1 MKPGIPWSVKGI
13 EPETREAAKDAA
25 RRSGMSLGEWLNTK
39 ILDSSDGVEQDF
51 APTAPPFRHRA
62 SRDDTSIRLED
73 IAEQLSRIARG
84 EQSTAP
90 AQSMYSSESN
100 SEDAEALRNILDRV
114 DSSERHNAEIFASIH
129 EQLAAL
135 GRQLAQPLS
144 GPRHEDVS
152 AIRALEAAVRNT
164 VEHIEISETRTREA
178 LKSMQERM
186 ADMAERAMTSA
197 NEQVLQSAPAFS
209 QLEQRLNE
217 LSDRTERSQSRTDFP
232 LPDAIHDELK
242 ELSER
247 IETVRDSAQHLATR
261 AQASAVE
268 NFQEELRE
276 FEKKILG
283 VINDAQF
290 ASMRNTGADAKVE
303 KLHEELETL
312 SQLVAESHFEVAS
325 KSEIYALQAAVE
337 QLTTGLAKVPDLPPF
352 VEMDYRLTEI
362 MNLLEESHA
371 AQSSQPQFG
380 ELENRMAELDSR
392 LENAMRQQG
401 DAVAQQALEQKISEV
416 SERVGRTEHQLSNLE
431 TIERAINQLFESV
444 EQSRNSATEIAEDAA
459 NRMADRLMNG
469 PNALA
474 AQQGSSPELQALQ
487 DGLNAVRE
495 ASAGADRRNQETLE
509 AVHETLEQI
518 VTKLAE
524 LEITAQVQ
532 QDELVAVSQLRAAA
546 PAAAPPGAPSA
557 APNRVPESVPEL
569 VPEVHTSVETR
580 DEIFEEAT
588 TVETAERDYTWIE
601 NSKLPATGK
610 ISSSELKSAAAPEDD
625 FIAAARLASQ
635 AAAQGIATVF
645 NPQSAAS
652 TRKPEI
658 KAAMP
663 APSIATINKKAP
675 PPIKPDVN
683 SRRGLR
689 RALILAGFL
698 VLTAGAA
705 YFVTQVIYGQPKAKT
720 TIAPAAAMSSAVAS
734 AIDAIRAMVEPSRML
749 GSAKDEILTGSLPEQ
764 KITAPAKATSAASAS
779 SSSNIEIPAS
789 GTGFEALTI
798 AAKSGDTSAQF
809 ILATRYLD
817 GDGIMKDARKAAYWY
832 HKAALA
838 GSAPAQYR
846 LATQFERG
854 LGVPKNTTTALAWY
868 IHAAELGNV
877 KAMHNAA
884 VVSAGNGAG
893 RPNYEIAYK
902 WFLAAATAG
911 LEDSQFNLA
920 VLHERGLGTKADIDE
935 ALFWYIIAANQNDV
949 AAQKRVGI
957 LLKDLAPASAAAIQ
971 ARARSWAP
979 VEAPTNANIV
989 TTPNT
994 ATQNKTVL
1002 KQVTS
1007 VRQKIDSRIFTQDP
1021 ISMVQELLRKLGFNV
1036 GGVDGRMNPRTS
1048 NAIRLFQL
1056 QSGTRVTGEV
1066 TDDLISQ
1073 LQAKLG

>member
-1 MKPGIPWSVKGI
+1 MEPGIPWSVKGI

-39 ILDSSDGVEQDF
+39 ILDSSDGVEQDL

-114 DSSERHNAEIFASIH
+114 ESSERHNAEIFASIH

-164 VEHIEISETRTREA
+164 VEHIEISEARTRDA

-186 ADMAERAMTSA
+186 ADMAGRAMASA

-217 LSDRTERSQSRTDFP
+217 LSDRTERSQSRADFP
-232 LPDAIHDELK
+232 LPDAIHGELK

-283 VINDAQF
+283 LINDAQF

-303 KLHEELETL
+303 KLHEEIEVL
-312 SQLVAESHFEVAS
+312 SQLVAGSHFEVAS

-401 DAVAQQALEQKISEV
+401 DAGAQQALEQKISEV

-469 PNALA
+469 PNAVA
-474 AQQGSSPELQALQ
+474 AQPGSSPELQALQ

-495 ASAGADRRNQETLE
+495 AADGADRRNQETLE

-524 LEITAQVQ
+524 LEITAQVH
-532 QDELVAVSQLRAAA
+532 QDELATVNQLRNAA
-546 PAAAPPGAPSA
+546 PAAAPPVKPAAAWPQLSGPVAEAALQNHVFAEAPA
-557 APNRVPESVPEL
+557 
-569 VPEVHTSVETR
+569 EV
-580 DEIFEEAT
+580 FEEA
-588 TVETAERDYTWIE
+588 VVAETADPDSAWIE
-601 NSKLPATGK
+601 NSKLPATGT
-610 ISSSELKSAAAPEDD
+610 ISSSELKSALAPEDD

-635 AAAQGIATVF
+635 AASQGITSVF
-645 NPQSAAS
+645 SPQPGPAA
-652 TRKPEI
+652 RRPEI

-663 APSIATINKKAP
+663 APSKAP
-675 PPIKPDVN
+675 AGNRAPPKIMPDV
-683 SRRGLR
+683 SGKSGKR
-689 RALILAGFL
+689 RALLLAGIV
-698 VLTAGAA
+698 VLAAVAAFTAHMM
-705 YFVTQVIYGQPKAKT
+705 YSKPKAKT
-720 TIAPAAAMSSAVAS
+720 TMAPAAASGFVVANTVAS
-734 AIDAIRAMVEPSRML
+734 PKAMVQHNRVPD
-749 GSAKDEILTGSLPEQ
+749 GAKDEILTGSLPDHE
-764 KITAPAKATSAASAS
+764 IPAPAKAISAASTS
-779 SSSNIEIPAS
+779 SSSTSEIRDGGA
-789 GTGFEALTI
+789 GFETQAI
-798 AAKSGDTSAQF
+798 AAKGGDTSAQF
-809 ILATRYLD
+809 VLATRYLD
-817 GDGIMKDARKAAYWY
+817 GDGVTKDASKAAYWY

-854 LGVPKNTTTALAWY
+854 LGVPKNTATALAWY

-884 VVSAGNGAG
+884 VISAGSEAG
-893 RPNYEIAYK
+893 KPNYEIAYK
-902 WFLAAATAG
+902 WFHAAAAAG
-911 LEDSQFNLA
+911 LKDSQFNLA
-920 VLHERGLGTKADIDE
+920 VLYERGLGTKADLNE
-935 ALFWYIIAANQNDV
+935 ALFWYIVAASQKD
-949 AAQKRVGI
+949 ADAQKRVGI
-957 LLKDLAPASAAAIQ
+957 LLKDRAPASVAAVQARAKSWIPVQAPASAN
-971 ARARSWAP
+971 
-979 VEAPTNANIV
+979 TV
-989 TTPNT
+989 TVSSI
-994 ATQNKTVL
+994 ASQRKTVL
-1002 KQVTS
+1002 MQVVPT
-1007 VRQKIDSRIFTQDP
+1007 QPKIDSRIFTQDP
-1021 ISMVQELLRKLGFNV
+1021 ISLVQELLKKLGFNV
-1036 GGVDGRMNPRTS
+1036 GSVDGKLNPRTS

-1056 QSGTRVTGEV
+1056 QSGTQVTGEV
-1066 TDDLISQ
+1066 SDDLISR
-1073 LQAKLG
+1073 LQARLG

>member
-39 ILDSSDGVEQDF
+39 ILDSSDGVEQDL

-114 DSSERHNAEIFASIH
+114 ESSERHNAEIFASIH

-303 KLHEELETL
+303 KLHEEIEVL
-312 SQLVAESHFEVAS
+312 SQLVAGSHFEVAS

-401 DAVAQQALEQKISEV
+401 DAGAQQALEQKISEV

-469 PNALA
+469 PNAVA
-474 AQQGSSPELQALQ
+474 AQPGSSPELQALQ

-495 ASAGADRRNQETLE
+495 AAVGADRRNQETLE

-532 QDELVAVSQLRAAA
+532 QDELATVNQLSNAV
-546 PAAAPPGAPSA
+546 PAAAGPQLSGPVAEAALQNPVFAEAPA
-557 APNRVPESVPEL
+557 
-569 VPEVHTSVETR
+569 EV
-580 DEIFEEAT
+580 FEEA
-588 TVETAERDYTWIE
+588 VVAETADPDSAWIE
-601 NSKLPATGK
+601 NSKLPATGT
-610 ISSSELKSAAAPEDD
+610 ISSSELKSALAPEDD

-635 AAAQGIATVF
+635 AASQGITSVF
-645 NPQSAAS
+645 SPQPGPAG
-652 TRKPEI
+652 RRPEI

-663 APSIATINKKAP
+663 APSKAP
-675 PPIKPDVN
+675 AGNRAPPKIMPDV
-683 SRRGLR
+683 SGKSGKR
-689 RALILAGFL
+689 RALLLAGIV
-698 VLTAGAA
+698 VLAAVAAFTAHMM
-705 YFVTQVIYGQPKAKT
+705 YSKPKAKT
-720 TIAPAAAMSSAVAS
+720 TMAPAAASGFVVANTVAS
-734 AIDAIRAMVEPSRML
+734 PKAMVQHNRVPD
-749 GSAKDEILTGSLPEQ
+749 GVKDEILTGSLPDQ
-764 KITAPAKATSAASAS
+764 KIPAPAKAISAASTS
-779 SSSNIEIPAS
+779 SSSTSEIRDGGA
-789 GTGFEALTI
+789 GFETQAI
-798 AAKSGDTSAQF
+798 AAKGGDTSAQF
-809 ILATRYLD
+809 VLATRYLD
-817 GDGIMKDARKAAYWY
+817 GDGVTKDASKAAYWY

-854 LGVPKNTTTALAWY
+854 LGVPKNTATALAWY

-884 VVSAGNGAG
+884 VISAGSEAG
-893 RPNYEIAYK
+893 KPNYEIAYK
-902 WFLAAATAG
+902 WFHAAAAAG
-911 LEDSQFNLA
+911 LKDSQFNLA
-920 VLHERGLGTKADIDE
+920 VLYERGLGTKADLNE
-935 ALFWYIIAANQNDV
+935 ALFWYIVAASQKD
-949 AAQKRVGI
+949 ADAQKRVGI
-957 LLKDLAPASAAAIQ
+957 LLKDRAPASVAAVQARAKSWIPVQAPASAN
-971 ARARSWAP
+971 
-979 VEAPTNANIV
+979 TV
-989 TTPNT
+989 TVSSI
-994 ATQNKTVL
+994 ASQRKTVL
-1002 KQVTS
+1002 MQV
-1007 VRQKIDSRIFTQDP
+1007 VPAQPKIDSRIFTQDP
-1021 ISMVQELLRKLGFNV
+1021 ISLVQELLKKLGFNV
-1036 GGVDGRMNPRTS
+1036 GSVDGKLNPRTS

-1056 QSGTRVTGEV
+1056 QSGTQVTGEV
-1066 TDDLISQ
+1066 SDDLISR
-1073 LQAKLG
+1073 LQARLG